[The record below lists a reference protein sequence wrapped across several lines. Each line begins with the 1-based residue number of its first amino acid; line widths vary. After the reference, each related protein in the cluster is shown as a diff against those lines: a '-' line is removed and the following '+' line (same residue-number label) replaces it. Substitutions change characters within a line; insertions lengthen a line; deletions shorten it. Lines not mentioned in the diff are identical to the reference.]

1 MQTTVRSF
9 LVCHMR
15 EQLLINEDEEKH
27 HYDIDHGDL
36 HGGDGEDYDHDH
48 GDHGGQGGGDKEV
61 LFLATAKLFQLAITH
76 CSFSEI
82 VSQQKATGYLFGNIS

>member
-27 HYDIDHGDL
+27 HYDIDHGDH
-36 HGGDGEDYDHDH
+36 HGDEGDYHDH
-48 GDHGGQGGGDKEV
+48 GNNDHGG
-61 LFLATAKLFQLAITH
+61 
-76 CSFSEI
+76 
-82 VSQQKATGYLFGNIS
+82 

>member
-61 LFLATAKLFQLAITH
+61 LFLATDKLFQLAITH
-76 CSFSEI
+76 CSFSEK
-82 VSQQKATGYLFGNIS
+82 QKAI

>member
-48 GDHGGQGGGDKEV
+48 GDHGG
-61 LFLATAKLFQLAITH
+61 
-76 CSFSEI
+76 
-82 VSQQKATGYLFGNIS
+82 

>member
-1 MQTTVRSF
+1 
-9 LVCHMR
+9 MR

-48 GDHGGQGGGDKEV
+48 GDHGG
-61 LFLATAKLFQLAITH
+61 
-76 CSFSEI
+76 
-82 VSQQKATGYLFGNIS
+82 

>member
-15 EQLLINEDEEKH
+15 EQLLINKDEDH

-36 HGGDGEDYDHDH
+36 HGDEVEDYDH
-48 GDHGGQGGGDKEV
+48 DHGGQGGGDKEV
-61 LFLATAKLFQLAITH
+61 LFLATDKLFQLAITH
-76 CSFSEI
+76 CSFSEK
-82 VSQQKATGYLFGNIS
+82 QKAI